1 MRTAVCDIVGK
12 PRVNGSGGV
21 DVAVNYTGGK
31 TWKETLRCVRLGG
44 RMLTCG
50 ATAGYDDE
58 VDCRY
63 IWTFEQTIIGSDGW
77 RRQEIVDMLALVE
90 SGKLEPVIHTVLP
103 LEEIREADRLLEDR
117 EAFGKVIVTP

>member
-1 MRTAVCDIVGK
+1 M
-12 PRVNGSGGV
+12 
-21 DVAVNYTGGK
+21 AVNYTGGK

-50 ATAGYDDE
+50 ATAGFEEE

-63 IWTFEQTIIGSDGW
+63 VWTFEHTIIGSDGW
-77 RRQEIVDMLALVE
+77 RRQEIVDMLSLVE
-90 SGKLEPVIHTVLP
+90 AGTLKPVIHKVLP